1 MKTLGEYLI
10 EDGVVTPAQLQRAL
24 ARQHELYGRGEKK
37 RIGEVLLELGLLTE
51 EQLQLA
57 LDRQQLERT

>member
-10 EDGVVTPAQLQRAL
+10 EDGAVTSTQVDGALERQRQLAARGERKRLGEVLIEMRLLSRDQLQR
-24 ARQHELYGRGEKK
+24 
-37 RIGEVLLELGLLTE
+37 
-51 EQLQLA
+51 A

>member
-10 EDGVVTPAQLQRAL
+10 DEGALTAADMQRAL
-24 ARQHELYGRGEKK
+24 ARQHELNANGERK
-37 RIGEVLLELGLLTE
+37 RIGDVLLDMKLVTQ
-51 EQLQLA
+51 EQLQQA